1 MSLPAAGEAT
11 SLQTVDFSPLAA
23 QAGLVINKIDLQGM
37 AVFVN
42 Q

>member
-1 MSLPAAGEAT
+1 MSLPAAGQAA

-23 QAGLVINKIDLQGM
+23 QVGLTVNKIDLQGM
-37 AVFVN
+37 AVFVK